1 MGRRRT
7 YLNGMKPNDIELS
20 QAGLPG
26 DLTLEAR
33 PGVPADL
40 RYLVEKY
47 PREDW
52 RAHENIHGMASM
64 WLQRHDMFR
73 ELGGILTGAIAD
85 YREGRTDAK
94 QFASFFAPRLNF
106 FLGQLDGHHNIE
118 DHHYFPVFAQAE
130 TRLKRGF
137 DILDSDHHL
146 IHDALE
152 RNAETAN
159 AFLRALQ
166 ENEDKQR
173 FAADAYASEN
183 ERLVAML
190 GRHLDD
196 EEDLII
202 PLILDRGDR
211 ELIGG

>member
-1 MGRRRT
+1 MT
-7 YLNGMKPNDIELS
+7 DLPAEL
-20 QAGLPG
+20 LV
-26 DLTLEAR
+26 EAR
-33 PGVPADL
+33 PGLPDDL
-40 RYLVEKY
+40 RYLVERY

-52 RAHENIHGMASM
+52 QAHENVHGMANM

-85 YREGRTDAK
+85 YREGRTDAR
-94 QFASFFAPRLNF
+94 QFASFFAPRLNH
-106 FLGQLDGHHNIE
+106 FLGHLDGHHNVE
-118 DHHYFPVFAQAE
+118 DHQYFPTFARIE
-130 TRLKRGF
+130 PRLNRGF
-137 DILDSDHHL
+137 EILDSDHHL

-159 AFLRALQ
+159 AFLRALADT
-166 ENEDKQR
+166 EDRQR
-173 FAADAYASEN
+173 FAADAYAGEN

-190 GRHLDD
+190 SRHLDD

-211 ELIGG
+211 ALGGY